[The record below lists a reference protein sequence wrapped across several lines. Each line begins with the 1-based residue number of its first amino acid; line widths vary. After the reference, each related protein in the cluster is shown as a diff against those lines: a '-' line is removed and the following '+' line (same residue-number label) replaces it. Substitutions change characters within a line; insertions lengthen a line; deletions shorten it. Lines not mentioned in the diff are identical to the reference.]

1 MRVVANWCARGPL
14 RTFSESGLIQ
24 LVLLSVQTSL
34 VNTLIKCTYSTR
46 RASSSGGVPRR
57 LFLAAAAARGPA
69 RGIFPSDG

>member
-34 VNTLIKCTYSTR
+34 VNTLIKCTR
-46 RASSSGGVPRR
+46 RASSSRR
-57 LFLAAAAARGPA
+57 LLLAAEPRPPRAGPYLSVRWLMWA
-69 RGIFPSDG
+69 P